1 MLAHDRR
8 STFVPFTLARLLL
21 LAACSRSSNQ
31 NGATDTEPTE
41 ETTTTAKTR
50 PRHDPVKLAG
60 TEWTLKS
67 LNGQYLVKGTRITLD
82 FDKDFVRGNSG
93 CNSYGG
99 EVRMRNGVMEV
110 KTPGFEMTLVGCPGA
125 VGRQENEYLDTL
137 ANGSEYRL
145 EDDRLEIQNKAGETT
160 LIYEEKSGRK
170 ERR

>member
-1 MLAHDRR
+1 LLAHDRR

-21 LAACSRSSNQ
+21 LAACSRFSE
-31 NGATDTEPTE
+31 NGATDTESIE
-41 ETTTTAKTR
+41 ETTPMAKTE
-50 PRHDPVKLAG
+50 PRHDSGELVG

-67 LNGQYLVKGTRITLD
+67 LNGQDLVKGTRITLD

-99 EVRMRNGVMEV
+99 KVTMRNGVMKV
-110 KTPGFEMTLVGCPGA
+110 KTPGFETTLIGCPGA
-125 VGRQENEYLDTL
+125 VGPQENEYLDTL

-145 EDDRLEIQNKAGETT
+145 EDDRPGIQNKAGETA

>member
-8 STFVPFTLARLLL
+8 SAFVPFTLAFLLL
-21 LAACSRSSNQ
+21 LAACSRFSH
-31 NGATDTEPTE
+31 NGATDTEPVE
-41 ETTTTAKTR
+41 ETTTTAKTG
-50 PRHDPVKLAG
+50 PRHDTGEIVG
-60 TEWTLKS
+60 TEWTLRF
-67 LNGQYLVKGTRITLD
+67 LNGQDLVKGTRITLD

-99 EVRMRNGVMEV
+99 KVTMRNGVMKV
-110 KTPGFEMTLVGCPGA
+110 KTPGFETTLIGCPGA
-125 VGRQENEYLDTL
+125 VGPQENEYLDTL

-145 EDDRLEIQNKAGETT
+145 EDDRPEIQNKAGETA

>member
-1 MLAHDRR
+1 LLAHGRR

-21 LAACSRSSNQ
+21 LAACSRFSE
-31 NGATDTEPTE
+31 NGATDTEPVE
-41 ETTTTAKTR
+41 ETTTMAKTGS
-50 PRHDPVKLAG
+50 RHDSGELVG

-67 LNGQYLVKGTRITLD
+67 LNGQDLVKGTRITLD

-99 EVRMRNGVMEV
+99 KVTMRNGVMKV
-110 KTPGFEMTLVGCPGA
+110 KTPGFETTLIGCPGA
-125 VGRQENEYLDTL
+125 VGPQENEYLDTL

-145 EDDRLEIQNKAGETT
+145 EDDRPEIQNKAGETA